1 MRNAETVLAVIRDR
15 GERGLPLEDIYRQLF
30 NPDLYFRAYGRLYA
44 NKGAMTPGSTEETV
58 DGMSI
63 QKIHAIIDDL
73 RHERYRWTPVKRVY
87 IPKRNGKLRPLGLP
101 SWSDK
106 LLQEVVRQILE
117 AYYEPQMSAHA
128 HGFRPGRGCHTAL
141 SEIRQTWKGTRWFLE
156 GDITQCFDQLDH
168 GVMLTIL
175 GEKLHDNRFLRLI
188 QNMIQAGYLEEWT
201 YHQTLS
207 GSPQGGVVSPIL
219 SNIYLDKLDQFVE
232 QKLLPAYTRGTVRKH
247 NKRYKALIS
256 LAGKY
261 RKRGNATKAEALV
274 KEAQQLPAMDTNDPD
289 YRRLYYVRYADDTL
303 FGFAGPK
310 EEVEEIK
317 RLLGEYLREEL
328 KLELSQEKTLITHA
342 NTQAARFLGYEIVVQ
357 QRDDKRADDG
367 RRRVNAQIGLRV
379 PADVIEKKRAYYMRK
394 EKPAPRPAMIHDDDF
409 SIMSRYQEEYR
420 GVVQYYLLAVNV
432 SWFYRL
438 HWVMEGSLLRTLA
451 AKHKS
456 TVKKQYRKYKTTVET
471 PTGPMKCLQ
480 VVVKREEGKKPLV
493 AQFGGIPLRRNPKAV
508 LVDQEPQYVKYERNE
523 LLRRL
528 LANTCEICGSTQQC
542 QVHHVRK
549 LADLKQKGRRE
560 KAAWEK
566 IMIARRRKTLIVCHE
581 CHVAIHAGRPTRQP
595 IRT

>member
-1 MRNAETVLAVIRDR
+1 
-15 GERGLPLEDIYRQLF
+15 
-30 NPDLYFRAYGRLYA
+30 
-44 NKGAMTPGSTEETV
+44 
-58 DGMSI
+58 
-63 QKIHAIIDDL
+63 
-73 RHERYRWTPVKRVY
+73 
-87 IPKRNGKLRPLGLP
+87 
-101 SWSDK
+101 
-106 LLQEVVRQILE
+106 
-117 AYYEPQMSAHA
+117 
-128 HGFRPGRGCHTAL
+128 
-141 SEIRQTWKGTRWFLE
+141 
-156 GDITQCFDQLDH
+156 
-168 GVMLTIL
+168 
-175 GEKLHDNRFLRLI
+175 
-188 QNMIQAGYLEEWT
+188 
-201 YHQTLS
+201 
-207 GSPQGGVVSPIL
+207 
-219 SNIYLDKLDQFVE
+219 
-232 QKLLPAYTRGTVRKH
+232 
-247 NKRYKALIS
+247 
-256 LAGKY
+256 
-261 RKRGNATKAEALV
+261 
-274 KEAQQLPAMDTNDPD
+274 
-289 YRRLYYVRYADDTL
+289 
-303 FGFAGPK
+303 
-310 EEVEEIK
+310 
-317 RLLGEYLREEL
+317 
-328 KLELSQEKTLITHA
+328 
-342 NTQAARFLGYEIVVQ
+342 
-357 QRDDKRADDG
+357 
-367 RRRVNAQIGLRV
+367 V

-394 EKPAPRPAMIHDDDF
+394 EKPAPRPALIHDDDF